1 MRLSIFIHN
10 VQNTKNNIRNTKYD
24 IWNTTYKIR
33 ATQCPVG
40 YPVIHKFN
48 HKPKIV
54 HLSDV
59 LLAKE
64 HTWLLNELK
73 HLQWDFQWD
82 FQTKWANHNK
92 ANFGQKTDFQLFAE
106 TSLPFCNLEVKIR
119 IEFLAMQNCE
129 SRNCQFSGKSRNIQN
144 CFWRPS
150 SRFTSLLEFQW
161 PWTFCC
167 RQKFETC
174 MKQMF
179 SKHLKS
185 FNISHVSPKLKIN
198 FHCSIQSWDGLLR
211 SKSPGF
217 VFSPSQRGN
226 WIWN

>member
-1 MRLSIFIHN
+1 M
-10 VQNTKNNIRNTKYD
+10 
-24 IWNTTYKIR
+24 
-33 ATQCPVG
+33 
-40 YPVIHKFN
+40 
-48 HKPKIV
+48 
-54 HLSDV
+54 
-59 LLAKE
+59 
-64 HTWLLNELK
+64 K

-92 ANFGQKTDFQLFAE
+92 ANFGQNNRFPTLCRE
-106 TSLPFCNLEVKIR
+106 TSLQFCNLEVKIR

-179 SKHLKS
+179 SEHFKK
-185 FNISHVSPKLKIN
+185 FNIPHVSPKQKCVFIAV
-198 FHCSIQSWDGLLR
+198 SIPGMGFWDQKVLVLFSLLLR
-211 SKSPGF
+211 GEIGYEIKTEKARSSKHSFHLISAAAGIAPHNLTQTLL
-217 VFSPSQRGN
+217 VLCP
-226 WIWN
+226 